1 VATNVTKLLS
11 SRTSPV
17 LFIIL
22 SASLFGVGTPFAKI
36 LVDDIDPIVLAGLL
50 YIGAFVGVSIY
61 AGLARISRESSV
73 RNISL
78 ERKDAPWMAG
88 ATISGGIIAPICLM
102 TGLTLTTGFA
112 ASLLLNLEG
121 LATAL
126 IAYALFKENLG
137 WKIGIAVICM
147 TVAGVMLSW
156 DTGSGAIRVG
166 GPLLLLVAGIAWGID
181 NNLTRHISSKSPVQ
195 IAQVKGAIAGTVS
208 LSVAVVLGLN
218 MPSDGSI
225 ILALVLGSVS
235 YGASLVLFVL
245 ALRGMGASRAG
256 AFFSIG
262 PFVGA
267 VVSIVLL
274 DEWLGWM
281 MLPAAGLMLA
291 GIIVIVYERHS
302 HIHSHEGI
310 THAHL
315 HSNDDPTHDH
325 VHPVPVMEPHVHE
338 HIHPPDSH
346 DHVHWPDI
354 HHRHDHEED
363 GK

>member
-1 VATNVTKLLS
+1 MTKLLNF
-11 SRTSPV
+11 RTAPI
-17 LFIIL
+17 LFIVL
-22 SASLFGVGTPFAKI
+22 SASLFGVGTPFAKV
-36 LVDDIDPIVLAGLL
+36 LVDDIDPVVLAGLL
-50 YIGAFVGVSIY
+50 YIGAFLGLSIY
-61 AGLARISRESSV
+61 AGLARLSRGS
-73 RNISL
+73 RARTASL
-78 ERKDAPWMAG
+78 ERIDAPWLAG

-137 WKIGIAVICM
+137 WKFGIAVICM

-156 DTGSGAIRVG
+156 DSDSGAISVG
-166 GPLLLLVAGIAWGID
+166 GPLLLLAAGIAWGID
-181 NNLTRHISSKSPVQ
+181 NNLTRHISSKSPVR
-195 IAQVKGAIAGTVS
+195 IAQVKGAIAGTAS
-208 LSVAVVLGLN
+208 LSIAVILGLN
-218 MPSDGSI
+218 VPADGSL

-235 YGASLVLFVL
+235 YGASLVLFVQ
-245 ALRGMGASRAG
+245 ALQGMGASRAG

-262 PFVGA
+262 PFMGA
-267 VVSIVLL
+267 IVSIVLL

-291 GIIVIVYERHS
+291 GVVVVVYERHS
-302 HIHSHEGI
+302 HIHGHEGI

-315 HSNDDPTHDH
+315 HSNDDPSHEH
-325 VHPVPVMEPHVHE
+325 YHPAQMNGQHVHE
-338 HIHPPDSH
+338 HTHYPELH

-354 HHRHDHEED
+354 HHRHGHEKD
-363 GK
+363 DD